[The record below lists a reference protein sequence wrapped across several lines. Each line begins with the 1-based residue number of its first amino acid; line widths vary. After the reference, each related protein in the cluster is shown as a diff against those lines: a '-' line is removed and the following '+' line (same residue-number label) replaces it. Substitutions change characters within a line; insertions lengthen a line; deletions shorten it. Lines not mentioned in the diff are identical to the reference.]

1 MPLPPDLSK
10 PIFGLMPHLADRI
23 LDGRCAM
30 CAHTLTEFKNEIS
43 KKEYSISG
51 MCQDCQDE
59 IFGKPD
65 IGEEETWMGDKNEDS
80 PW

>member
-10 PIFGLMPHLADRI
+10 PIFSLMPHLADRI
-23 LDGRCAM
+23 LDGRCAF
-30 CAHTLTEFKNEIS
+30 CAHVLTEFKDDIS

-59 IFGKPD
+59 TFGVNGLGGQ
-65 IGEEETWMGDKNEDS
+65 GEECEES
-80 PW
+80 A